1 VVTIS
6 ISAAAFASIAA
17 TLPKGSK
24 AEARPDGKGAY
35 LVTLDRNVLDR
46 SPIAARAGG
55 ELFGCH
61 PAAGGRDASL
71 AGVQAPQ
78 GGPRAKS
85 ASKLVMAKK

>member
-55 ELFGCH
+55 ELYYSDVILRL
-61 PAAGGRDASL
+61 AAEMR
-71 AGVQAPQ
+71 
-78 GGPRAKS
+78 R
-85 ASKLVMAKK
+85 

>member
-1 VVTIS
+1 MLTIS
-6 ISAAAFASIAA
+6 ISAAALASIAA

-61 PAAGGRDASL
+61 PAAGAQRCVASGC
-71 AGVQAPQ
+71 AGAA
-78 GGPRAKS
+78 GWT
-85 ASKLVMAKK
+85 